1 MLKKYKI
8 SDIGTVITGITPST
22 QNKLNYSNNDYKF
35 ICIPDFKANNRY
47 LKNSNNYISKYA
59 FDKIA
64 NKHLHKDDIAISCI
78 GTIGNVGIIW
88 DDCISNQQINS
99 ITSINKKFVP
109 MYIYYNLSTKYLLL
123 KKISGNGTALD
134 IIPKSIF
141 EKIEIDIHSIDEQQ
155 HIVNTI
161 GTVDDLIEKYQ
172 EIAEKID
179 QILNLNFSI
188 FNESTTSTKNTVML
202 NTLFWFQEGPGIR
215 NWDYVNDKNGIPF
228 INIKCI
234 NDGDILIDKAN
245 RINFN
250 LALNKYK
257 HFLLN
262 EDDILLSASGTL
274 GRIAIVRRKHLPLC
288 LNTSVIRF
296 KPLQKNLYSYMYSYL
311 NSNLFKNQ
319 MFTKATGSAQQN
331 FGPTILN
338 SMKINIPPND
348 VLDKYEMKNI
358 NFIRFKINVF
368 EKIDVL
374 KNLKIV
380 LLNKYFK

>member
-172 EIAEKID
+172 EIIEKIVHYGD
-179 QILNLNFSI
+179 LLQAGKTNKKNIVDIAKIKLGGTPSRNNKSFWTNGKNKWINSGCLTNNYVINGGWEFITDEAAQKSSTQCGEKGSTVFSI
-188 FNESTTSTKNTVML
+188 IEPEINKVAILSQEIYFNQSIICIESNNSEYQSKI
-202 NTLFWFQEGPGIR
+202 FFGIR
-215 NWDYVNDKNGIPF
+215 SL
-228 INIKCI
+228 INKIKRLKSGTAQQSI
-234 NDGDILIDKAN
+234 NKITIEKTQIDILIDDS
-245 RINFN
+245 IDV
-250 LALNKYK
+250 L
-257 HFLLN
+257 
-262 EDDILLSASGTL
+262 
-274 GRIAIVRRKHLPLC
+274 LPL
-288 LNTSVIRF
+288 
-296 KPLQKNLYSYMYSYL
+296 
-311 NSNLFKNQ
+311 
-319 MFTKATGSAQQN
+319 
-331 FGPTILN
+331 ILN
-338 SMKINIPPND
+338 LSSLVLKLKTLKQLF
-348 VLDKYEMKNI
+348 LDKY
-358 NFIRFKINVF
+358 FK
-368 EKIDVL
+368 
-374 KNLKIV
+374 
-380 LLNKYFK
+380 

>member
-172 EIAEKID
+172 EIIEK
-179 QILNLNFSI
+179 LNQFGDLHFA
-188 FNESTTSTKNTVML
+188 KNQQSKTINLINICSL
-202 NTLFWFQEGPGIR
+202 NTGKEIGAMNYLEHYLEGT
-215 NWDYVNDKNGIPF
+215 IPF
-228 INIKCI
+228 IRVSTLKDNIYDIYCEPKNVALCKI
-234 NDGDILIDKAN
+234 NDILISFD
-245 RINFN
+245 
-250 LALNKYK
+250 
-257 HFLLN
+257 
-262 EDDILLSASGTL
+262 GTP
-274 GRIAIVRRKHLPLC
+274 GRIGYGLSGAYSSGMKKVECDPKNKGLIYFYFRTEKCQNKILEHKKG
-288 LNTSVIRF
+288 SVIPHF
-296 KPLQKNLYSYMYSYL
+296 STSIPELKIPLFDVQVTIIL
-311 NSNLFKNQ
+311 NNLFN
-319 MFTKATGSAQQN
+319 
-331 FGPTILN
+331 ILV
-338 SMKINIPPND
+338 MLRQKINILQ
-348 VLDKYEMKNI
+348 VVKQVLLDKY
-358 NFIRFKINVF
+358 FK
-368 EKIDVL
+368 
-374 KNLKIV
+374 
-380 LLNKYFK
+380 

>member
-1 MLKKYKI
+1 
-8 SDIGTVITGITPST
+8 
-22 QNKLNYSNNDYKF
+22 
-35 ICIPDFKANNRY
+35 
-47 LKNSNNYISKYA
+47 
-59 FDKIA
+59 
-64 NKHLHKDDIAISCI
+64 
-78 GTIGNVGIIW
+78 
-88 DDCISNQQINS
+88 
-99 ITSINKKFVP
+99 
-109 MYIYYNLSTKYLLL
+109 
-123 KKISGNGTALD
+123 
-134 IIPKSIF
+134 
-141 EKIEIDIHSIDEQQ
+141 
-155 HIVNTI
+155 
-161 GTVDDLIEKYQ
+161 
-172 EIAEKID
+172 
-179 QILNLNFSI
+179 
-188 FNESTTSTKNTVML
+188 ML

-374 KNLKIV
+374 KNLKIAF
-380 LLNKYFK
+380 LNKYFK